1 MARFAVLNSFLS
13 KSYQFLVARE
23 MWSERSYVGFLTN
36 DQVHV
41 TVNSDT
47 SNHCL
52 IIHVFSVR
60 RWVIPDC
67 IVFFHMGTVK
77 DKRYIALIRHAALI
91 WGQSIRIHCISRT
104 TQYSVINKRKSG
116 QIYSRISI
124 IHALRFTFAT
134 WTKLGPYRRYYS
146 RMILPENQIKQ
157 SGPH

>member
-1 MARFAVLNSFLS
+1 MFWIRFFQKVISFWWQEKCGLNVHMSVFWL
-13 KSYQFLVARE
+13 
-23 MWSERSYVGFLTN
+23 MIRSMSQWTAILQIT
-36 DQVHV
+36 
-41 TVNSDT
+41 
-47 SNHCL
+47 L